1 MKWLAN
7 YWEYALVGIAAISLV
22 VTLVANQ
29 KPQRKHTCDRVDT
42 KPCQCDETGVCLCEP
57 GFKSCESCKH
67 LQRPDVEAAM
77 NQAKLEEFAERVRSR
92 SYVQTK

>member
-29 KPQRKHTCDRVDT
+29 KPQRKHTCESISVVGCECV
-42 KPCQCDETGVCLCEP
+42 KGFCQCEP
-57 GFKSCESCKH
+57 GGRCCKACEH
-67 LQRPDVEAAM
+67 LGNHE
-77 NQAKLEEFAERVRSR
+77 
-92 SYVQTK
+92 